1 MNNSS
6 ATASDQTNTQDLR
19 EDMLS
24 VLRENICV
32 FNFVKSDGTNRTM
45 LCTLISDYLPERP
58 VLEENSAPAK
68 PRKRNPDNIVV
79 WDVDIG
85 DWRSF
90 NIRSVTK
97 WGIAMLDDLAKR

>member
-1 MNNSS
+1 MNNPS
-6 ATASDQTNTQDLR
+6 ATASDQSNIQDLR
-19 EDMLS
+19 EDMVA

-32 FNFVKSDGTNRTM
+32 FNFTKADGTQRNM

-58 VLEENSAPAK
+58 VLEENSAPVK

-97 WGIAMLDDLAKR
+97 WGIAMIDDLAKR